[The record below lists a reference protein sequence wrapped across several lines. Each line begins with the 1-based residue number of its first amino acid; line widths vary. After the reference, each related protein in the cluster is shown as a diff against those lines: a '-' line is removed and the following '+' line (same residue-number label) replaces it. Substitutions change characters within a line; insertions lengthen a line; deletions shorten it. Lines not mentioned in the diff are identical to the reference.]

1 MTALYDNRLQSHL
14 ERIERALPDYLPA
27 EDNALQKMIFDAM
40 AYACEGGGKR
50 LRPVLVLEFC
60 RLCGGEPAQALP
72 FACAMEMVHSYS
84 LAHDDLPCM
93 DNSPLRRGKPSV
105 HAAFGE
111 DMALLAGDGLLTR
124 AFEVMLSPENR
135 RGLPAE
141 SVLNAA
147 FALAD
152 AAGAYGMVGGQVID
166 LQSEGKAVGLPV
178 LDHLQRGKRAA
189 LMTAACVMGCYLG
202 AGDEKAVAS
211 ARQYGEELGLCFQIV
226 DDILDVTAT
235 AEELG
240 KPVGGDQIHEK
251 TTYVSL
257 LGMEEASRLAV
268 ERTERAVNALAA
280 FGGEAES
287 LRSLARALLM
297 RQS

>member
-178 LDHLQRGKRAA
+178 LEQLQRGKTAA
-189 LMTAACVMGCYLG
+189 LMSAACVMGCYLG
-202 AGDEKAVAS
+202 GGDEKAVAF

>member
-1 MTALYDNRLQSHL
+1 MPWTQRPRTTSPLAATAL
-14 ERIERALPDYLPA
+14 ALVP
-27 EDNALQKMIFDAM
+27 
-40 AYACEGGGKR
+40 
-50 LRPVLVLEFC
+50 
-60 RLCGGEPAQALP
+60 
-72 FACAMEMVHSYS
+72 CAVAG
-84 LAHDDLPCM
+84 LL
-93 DNSPLRRGKPSV
+93 
-105 HAAFGE
+105 F
-111 DMALLAGDGLLTR
+111 ALLVRPKIA
-124 AFEVMLSPENR
+124 
-135 RGLPAE
+135 
-141 SVLNAA
+141 
-147 FALAD
+147 
-152 AAGAYGMVGGQVID
+152 GGQVID

-178 LDHLQRGKRAA
+178 LEQLQRGKTAA

-202 AGDEKAVAS
+202 GGDEKAVAF